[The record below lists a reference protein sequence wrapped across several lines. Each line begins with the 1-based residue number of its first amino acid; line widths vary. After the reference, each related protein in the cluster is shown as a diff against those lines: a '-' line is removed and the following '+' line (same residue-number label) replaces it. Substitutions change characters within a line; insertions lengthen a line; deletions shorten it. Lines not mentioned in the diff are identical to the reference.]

1 MGLLDEATSVAE
13 VPKHLF
19 SVIWGPPG
27 VGKTILSAR
36 TANKTLILTD
46 EKAAVSLSQFPEFAD
61 TVKVIRL
68 KDYAHAT
75 AIISELYKGD
85 HDYDHFMIDTFD
97 GLIRKKLKEQ
107 RKKVQFNR
115 GHEDINSL
123 EDYNLL
129 NNHMFDFI
137 GRLAM
142 LPISVTLTSHDRIPD
157 EKSYGKGDRL
167 LRPSIPFR
175 VFECLNGYANVVG
188 YMSMRKHEGKLIR
201 TIALQ
206 ANDVYE
212 AKNHLKLGPLISD
225 EKYIEAV
232 RNWKGI

>member
-1 MGLLDEATSVAE
+1 MGLLDEATSLGE
-13 VPKHLF
+13 IPNHLF

-36 TANKTLILTD
+36 TANKTLLITD
-46 EKAAVSLSQFPEFAD
+46 ERAHVSLKQFPEYAD
-61 TVKVIRL
+61 TVKQIPFSSYDHLTRL
-68 KDYAHAT
+68 VM
-75 AIISELYKGD
+75 ELYKGE
-85 HDYDHFMIDTFD
+85 HDYDHLMIDTFD
-97 GLIRKKLKEQ
+97 GVIRKKLKEQ

-129 NNHMFDFI
+129 NNHMFDLI
-137 GRLAM
+137 SRLAM

-175 VFECLNGYANVVG
+175 IFECLNGYANVVG
-188 YMSMRKHEGKLIR
+188 YMSMRKREGKQVR

-206 ANDVYE
+206 ANDTYE
-212 AKNHLKLGPLISD
+212 AKNHLKLGPLVTD
-225 EKYIEAV
+225 EEFIAAV
-232 RNWKGI
+232 RSWKGI